1 MKLNT
6 NLNKLSKSNDENARK
21 VQGFRRLHYPVNASN
36 KIDAIDEQ
44 LVHDIMESC
53 AKKIHEC

>member
-1 MKLNT
+1 
-6 NLNKLSKSNDENARK
+6 
-21 VQGFRRLHYPVNASN
+21 VNASN

-53 AKKIHEC
+53 AKKIHECWHCYFLIENQKYIQEVEHPGF